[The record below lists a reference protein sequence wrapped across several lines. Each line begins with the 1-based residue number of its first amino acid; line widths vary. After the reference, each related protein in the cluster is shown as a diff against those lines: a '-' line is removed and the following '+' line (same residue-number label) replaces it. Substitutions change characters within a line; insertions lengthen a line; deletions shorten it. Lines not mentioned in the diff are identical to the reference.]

1 VLITPEELL
10 RLKTGEMVVVRSTAR
25 TDVKNRIIRANPIFD
40 TGRTRLPSAWQFL
53 YSTFD
58 SKATADDIY
67 IETPHK
73 RLKLSDISYNCVKDD
88 FSNKNEI
95 DQMVELS
102 ARDNQS
108 EDYEETMPISEE
120 EYKDMVAA
128 MKQKHE
134 LESQDQTKSMVD
146 SMLDIQS
153 S

>member
-1 VLITPEELL
+1 
-10 RLKTGEMVVVRSTAR
+10 M
-25 TDVKNRIIRANPIFD
+25 
-40 TGRTRLPSAWQFL
+40 
-53 YSTFD
+53 
-58 SKATADDIY
+58 
-67 IETPHK
+67 
-73 RLKLSDISYNCVKDD
+73 SDISYNYVKDD

-102 ARDNQS
+102 ARGNQS

-128 MKQKHE
+128 MKRKHE